1 MQALLIVLVG
11 MVALYAFLRAR
22 GRLQVRRGARNISR
36 ILEDTFQEERRPVRV
51 DPAQFSWLDA
61 AFYDQAQHN
70 LEAEGFQLLA
80 NVEDETFSLAH
91 TYVRLLNL
99 PDGSIRAAIYEIVVG
114 GPQGRPRTTVRVVE
128 LLTELSDGGCVNT
141 TTAPA
146 SRLLD
151 APRGL
156 SREHL
161 AAAIAPGTT
170 WRRTGVIS
178 SACSRNAPESR
189 SPPCA
194 RTTRRSRHGFAGPR
208 VSARGSQS
216 REVSIARSSGGWP
229 APVERRWP
237 TPSSL
242 RCSGSGDADGM
253 EVRAVSSHRYPAQGR
268 NSAGVAARAHPLY
281 RQVTDRTAIHDGAPG
296 GPAGA
301 QESFSVLANARG
313 LEVTAPLAEL
323 MFDLTPTGMGLAR
336 GQAIHR
342 QD

>member
-1 MQALLIVLVG
+1 MQTLLIVLVG
-11 MVALYAFLRAR
+11 VVALYAFLWAR

-51 DPAQFSWLDA
+51 DPAQFSWLDV

-80 NVEDETFSLAH
+80 NVEDETFSVAH
-91 TYVRLLNL
+91 PDKRTYVRLLNL

-161 AAAIAPGTT
+161 SAAIAPRDHLAMHRSHLERVLSERPGVAISPV
-170 WRRTGVIS
+170 RTYDEAIAAWLRG
-178 SACSRNAPESR
+178 NAR
-189 SPPCA
+189 Q
-194 RTTRRSRHGFAGPR
+194 RSRLAEQGGLNREELRRMAGPGR
-208 VSARGSQS
+208 QAVADAVFTEMQRQ
-216 REVSIARSSGGWP
+216 
-229 APVERRWP
+229 RR
-237 TPSSL
+237 
-242 RCSGSGDADGM
+242 R
-253 EVRAVSSHRYPAQGR
+253 
-268 NSAGVAARAHPLY
+268 
-281 RQVTDRTAIHDGAPG
+281 
-296 GPAGA
+296 
-301 QESFSVLANARG
+301 
-313 LEVTAPLAEL
+313 
-323 MFDLTPTGMGLAR
+323 
-336 GQAIHR
+336 
-342 QD
+342 

>member
-1 MQALLIVLVG
+1 L
-11 MVALYAFLRAR
+11 
-22 GRLQVRRGARNISR
+22 SH
-36 ILEDTFQEERRPVRV
+36 
-51 DPAQFSWLDA
+51 
-61 AFYDQAQHN
+61 DQAQHN

-80 NVEDETFSLAH
+80 NVEDETFSEAH
-91 TYVRLLNL
+91 PDKRTYVRLLNL

-161 AAAIAPGTT
+161 SAAIAPRDHLAMHRSHLERVLSERPG
-170 WRRTGVIS
+170 
-178 SACSRNAPESR
+178 SR
-189 SPPCA
+189 SHPCA